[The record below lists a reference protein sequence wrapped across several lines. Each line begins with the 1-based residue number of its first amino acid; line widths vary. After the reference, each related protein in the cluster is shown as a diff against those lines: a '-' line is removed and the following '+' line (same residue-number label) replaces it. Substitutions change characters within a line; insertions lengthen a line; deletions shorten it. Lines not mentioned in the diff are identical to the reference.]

1 MGKKTNFDRIKFNYY
16 TKKGFVFN
24 KNSLK
29 IKKSIVNFFVNYIND
44 LVVIS
49 NDQTK
54 IKTVNT
60 IIKHFLRRRGL
71 KAQFFKSKIKEWENN
86 IKLNYLGFTFYCVQ
100 KKIFSAK
107 ICLFSFKKKKK
118 KKKKK

>member
-29 IKKSIVNFFVNYIND
+29 IKKSIVNFFVNYVDD
-44 LVVIS
+44 LILIS

-54 IKTVNT
+54 IKTANT
-60 IIKHFLRRRGL
+60 IIKHFLTRRGL
-71 KAQFFKSKIKEWENN
+71 KTQLFKSKIKEWGNN
-86 IKLNYLGFTFYCVQ
+86 TKLNYLGFTFFSIQ
-100 KKIFSAK
+100 NKIIAKLKKQ
-107 ICLFSFKKKKK
+107 
-118 KKKKK
+118 